1 MPFTFNAD
9 DWQIVPARSFA
20 ELKVGEIFRAPSR
33 TLTDAHASAF
43 QVVSCD
49 NHPIHYDVGYA
60 NRYGHSAP
68 VVHGL
73 QVLAFTAPGAT
84 LLPHNFGAIFIAFT
98 ELSAKFLVEVHSGD
112 TLYSASTE
120 VTVHNQKGE
129 LVLSGHVLGTFPQ
142 GKELP
147 SRVRTSGRSVI
158 YAYPF
163 VQVGRG
169 EGSDGLKESRAPAP
183 PSIAKLGFEFNV
195 RRCCCK

>member
-20 ELKVGEIFRAPSR
+20 ELKVGEIFPRTKPYADRRACQR
-33 TLTDAHASAF
+33 F
-43 QVVSCD
+43 QAVSCD

-60 NRYGHSAP
+60 NHYGHSAP

-84 LLPHNFGAIFIAFT
+84 LLPHNFGASFIAFT

-112 TLYSASTE
+112 TLYSALEIVSLTDLGDRGEVSTE

-129 LVLSGHVLGTFPQ
+129 LVLSGHHKYL
-142 GKELP
+142 L
-147 SRVRTSGRSVI
+147 RT
-158 YAYPF
+158 
-163 VQVGRG
+163 
-169 EGSDGLKESRAPAP
+169 
-183 PSIAKLGFEFNV
+183 
-195 RRCCCK
+195 

>member
-1 MPFTFNAD
+1 VLFTFNAD

-43 QVVSCD
+43 QAVSCD
-49 NHPIHYDVGYA
+49 NHPIHYDAGYA
-60 NRYGHSAP
+60 NRYGHPAP

-112 TLYSASTE
+112 TLYSALEIVSLTDLGDRGEVSTE

-129 LVLSGHVLGTFPQ
+129 LVLSGHHKYL
-142 GKELP
+142 L
-147 SRVRTSGRSVI
+147 RTR
-158 YAYPF
+158 
-163 VQVGRG
+163 
-169 EGSDGLKESRAPAP
+169 
-183 PSIAKLGFEFNV
+183 
-195 RRCCCK
+195 